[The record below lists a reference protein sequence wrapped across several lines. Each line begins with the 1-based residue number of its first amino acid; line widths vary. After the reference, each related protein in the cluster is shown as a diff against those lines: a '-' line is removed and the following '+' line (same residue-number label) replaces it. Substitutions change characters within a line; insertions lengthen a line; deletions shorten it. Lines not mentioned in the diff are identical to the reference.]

1 MKKKQER
8 KKYLPSYSCNN
19 ANTFKFNELFSSCN
33 IVVLE
38 KLCKLNKPPP
48 PPQKKPKPI
57 QIADVT
63 KTFTS
68 KNKIYIII

>member
-8 KKYLPSYSCNN
+8 EKYLPSYSCNN

-38 KLCKLNKPPP
+38 KLCKLNKTPPKN
-48 PPQKKPKPI
+48 QKPI

-63 KTFTS
+63 KKFTS